1 MHTRRGRRHRE
12 TAVLPRASR
21 DPGSPRRSE
30 CGYRRRACTGS
41 PAAPGAGEKRAV
53 SPARRA
59 AIFLG
64 TGRIP
69 QTGALQF
76 LSLPESGHAFTH
88 PRHCRCRT
96 ARACAGLPES
106 EPIFSHL
113 PAQAAGPSSFG
124 AFRPPPQPKPNRA
137 KTRTIWT
144 VRQSRHPDSIA
155 PMQNKPPI
163 AGTRS
168 ARALELQKTQNGAT
182 LRSRRK
188 PSGELTGCRCQ
199 LAVGRG
205 LTSTGTPRTVHR
217 HERRAERGGV
227 LGRIP
232 PRCGFGSSHTRMA
245 YCGLVLRK
253 VLCTIAFWR
262 RKHTRQRHEKPPMR
276 NSAGTAPPH
285 PGRPNPWGSAVDPMQ
300 NEPSR
305 RYVQRGGVGG
315 AENPRRRTAPTVPQS
330 VWEFYGRLR
339 PPAVGRRDRPGPRR
353 HIRRRRQ
360 PYATAWDETTL
371 EK

>member
-1 MHTRRGRRHRE
+1 M
-12 TAVLPRASR
+12 
-21 DPGSPRRSE
+21 
-30 CGYRRRACTGS
+30 
-41 PAAPGAGEKRAV
+41 
-53 SPARRA
+53 RA
-59 AIFLG
+59 AEGG
-64 TGRIP
+64 TGRQQFSLGQAVIRAAP
-69 QTGALQF
+69 AAASAGTGAAPVPVRRRRRVPEKRERRPLQ
-76 LSLPESGHAFTH
+76 GA
-88 PRHCRCRT
+88 PRFFWERAGSPKPGPCSFYPCQNPVTPSPIPGT
-96 ARACAGLPES
+96 AGAA
-106 EPIFSHL
+106 L
-113 PAQAAGPSSFG
+113 PAPAPDCRNPNQSSVISQHRLPVRVASGPS
-124 AFRPPPQPKPNRA
+124 APPPQPKPNRA

-155 PMQNKPPI
+155 HMQNKPPI

-217 HERRAERGGV
+217 HERRAERGGA
-227 LGRIP
+227 LWRIP

-253 VLCTIAFWR
+253 ALCTIAFWR

-305 RYVQRGGVGG
+305 RYVRRGGVDG
-315 AENPRRRTAPTVPQS
+315 AENPRRHTAPTVPQS
-330 VWEFYGRLR
+330 VWEFYGRL
-339 PPAVGRRDRPGPRR
+339 
-353 HIRRRRQ
+353 
-360 PYATAWDETTL
+360 
-371 EK
+371 